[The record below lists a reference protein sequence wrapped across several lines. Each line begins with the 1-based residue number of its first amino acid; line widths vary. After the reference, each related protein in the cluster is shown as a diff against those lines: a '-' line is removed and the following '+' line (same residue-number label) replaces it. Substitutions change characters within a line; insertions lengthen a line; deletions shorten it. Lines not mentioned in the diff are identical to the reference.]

1 MAKPRVTATDRL
13 ANVIEVVELGQRTG
27 LLAVERGS
35 GSVLEEGE
43 LYFVSGRVMYASLAG
58 LRGREALAALSRWG
72 PCRFAFDRDAAR
84 PAPNVSGATPAP
96 DSPPPGWPISRPDLA
111 GAPAGYSPPRT
122 PSQSGFWPSQSSQS
136 GFDQGIPGGSAGPA
150 SWASGPISPINPG
163 AGASGMSG
171 ALPRANP
178 TWTGNGPGSGNANGN
193 GNSSGGYATSY
204 PAPSNGAASG
214 FLNPQR
220 PGMTNVGPNTPPP
233 GSPLG
238 RRPRRAPDVRDLM
251 SVVTSYGLSR
261 NHRTILLLADGDHTV
276 MDLVRL
282 SSKTVDEVTALLAEL
297 EARGLVYYYG

>member
-27 LLAVERGS
+27 LLCAERGS

-43 LYFVSGRVMYASLAG
+43 LYFVSGRVIHASLAG

-72 PCRFAFDRDAAR
+72 PCRFAFDRDAPR
-84 PAPNVSGATPAP
+84 PVPNVTGSTPAP
-96 DSPPPGWPISRPDLA
+96 DSPPPGWPISRPDIA
-111 GAPAGYSPPRT
+111 GAPPGYAAPRS
-122 PSQSGFWPSQSSQS
+122 PSQSGFWPSQAGFDPGASSAANGQASWVGSPNGPAGGMNSMSGVLPRTQS
-136 GFDQGIPGGSAGPA
+136 GLGDGNTGYPPFPSTGRATGYLNQQRTAVPNAGQSVP
-150 SWASGPISPINPG
+150 P
-163 AGASGMSG
+163 
-171 ALPRANP
+171 
-178 TWTGNGPGSGNANGN
+178 
-193 GNSSGGYATSY
+193 SSS
-204 PAPSNGAASG
+204 
-214 FLNPQR
+214 LN
-220 PGMTNVGPNTPPP
+220 
-233 GSPLG
+233 

-297 EARGLVYYYG
+297 EVRGLIYYYG